1 MNLDFLLQFHQNQT
15 SQKTELRKRY
25 EHTAASIKLDI
36 KEIGKH
42 LKQ

>member
-1 MNLDFLLQFHQNQT
+1 MNLDFLLKVHQNQT

-25 EHTAASIKLDI
+25 ENTAASIKLDI
-36 KEIGKH
+36 KEICKN